1 MKRFIEKLLKSLT
14 SEKTERYNHASVMSI
29 EEKEKTLYH
38 EHQFLESPRFI
49 DFFYNKIM
57 NFDYKKH
64 NKELFNSL
72 FIKYNKWI
80 KEKFTFFA
88 VGFLLIVLTAL
99 ISVKLFKAL
108 LILSILVSVVAYFMF
123 TVFQYWETKIS
134 NIDKLSNYVTF
145 NNQDYLILSSFL
157 NKETL
162 KNLRTIMDKDH
173 RFYFI
178 SINDLA
184 ERQVA
189 LNGKESL
196 FTKKHLHSNHPKFL
210 EFLTLDNHIDEL
222 YNKK

>member
-1 MKRFIEKLLKSLT
+1 MKHFISKLIKKLT
-14 SEKTERYNHASVMSI
+14 TERTERYNHGSEINVDN
-29 EEKEKTLYH
+29 KDKTLYY
-38 EHQFLESPRFI
+38 EHDFLESPRFI
-49 DFFYNKIM
+49 NFFYEKVM

-64 NKELFNSL
+64 NKELFRSL
-72 FIKYNKWI
+72 FFKYNNWI

-88 VGFLLIVLTAL
+88 IGFLLIVLTAL
-99 ISVKLFKAL
+99 ISVKLFKAI

-123 TVFQYWETKIS
+123 TVVQYWETKIS

-145 NNQDYLILSSFL
+145 NSQDYLILSSFL

-173 RFYFI
+173 RFYSL

-196 FTKKHLHSNHPKFL
+196 FSKKHLHSNHPKFL
-210 EFLTLDNHIDEL
+210 EFLELDNHIDEL